1 MQLIAQGAEARI
13 FLDGKNII
21 KERVPKT
28 YRHPEIDA
36 QLRGSRTRREAKVLE
51 TLTKAGFASPKVV
64 SMDDKSG
71 KMVIELIEGEKLRD
85 LIAQDAGSFGKAV
98 GRLLGELHNLGIV
111 HGDPTTSNMI
121 VRDGQVH
128 LIDFGLSQF
137 SEKAED
143 RAVDL
148 HLLDRA
154 VESAHH
160 QIHITVMK
168 AANSS
173 YLSTAKEGAETMKRL
188 ESVRKTGRNKLKGGS

>member
-1 MQLIAQGAEARI
+1 MQLIAQGAEAKI
-13 FLDGKNII
+13 FLDGKNVV
-21 KERVPKT
+21 KERAPKT
-28 YRHPEIDA
+28 YRHPEIDQ

-51 TLTKAGFASPKVV
+51 TLAKTGFSSPKVV

-85 LIAQDAGSFGKAV
+85 RIADDPGSFGTAV
-98 GRLLGELHNLGIV
+98 GRLIGELHNLGIV

-121 VRDGQVH
+121 VRSGDVY

-160 QIHITVMK
+160 QIHSVVME
-168 AANSS
+168 AANSA
-173 YLSTAKEGAETMKRL
+173 YLSVAKDGAETMRRL
-188 ESVRKTGRNKLKGGS
+188 EAVRKRGRNKLKGGS